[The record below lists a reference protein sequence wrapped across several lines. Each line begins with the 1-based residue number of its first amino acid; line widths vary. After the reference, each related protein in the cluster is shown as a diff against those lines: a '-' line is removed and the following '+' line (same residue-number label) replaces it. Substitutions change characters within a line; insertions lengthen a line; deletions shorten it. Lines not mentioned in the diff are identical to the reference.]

1 MPMPDWN
8 DYQEEVAD
16 FFRSIGLEAATNE
29 TIEGVRTSHDIDVV
43 VRTNH
48 VGFDLVWVIECK
60 QWKSPITK
68 LHVLALREIVAD
80 TGADRGIMMAE
91 NGYQRGALEA
101 AQLTNVQLTSLAEL
115 SITARGALDA
125 VQLDLLQ
132 ERIDSCEDRYW
143 NLDKETRIALGLRPP
158 VAISGYSSTATIRS
172 VRVVLNAAARG
183 KIPIAGRDISEVND
197 PDLIHKLK
205 SIQTSSE
212 LINLLTPMIVGL
224 EERLDA
230 AYRAIAKD
238 SDTGFDLPDT

>member
-16 FFRSIGLEAATNE
+16 FFRGIGLEAATNE
-29 TIEGVRTSHDIDVV
+29 TVEGIRTSHDIDVA

-48 VGFDLVWVIECK
+48 VGLDLFWVIECK

-101 AQLTNVQLTSLAEL
+101 AQLTNVQLTSLVEL

-125 VQLDLLQ
+125 VQLNLMQ

-143 NLDKETRIALGLRPP
+143 NLDKETRISLGLRPP
-158 VAISGYSSTATIRS
+158 VGIPGYSSIATIRS
-172 VRVVLNAAARG
+172 VRVALNAAARG
-183 KIPIAGRDISEVND
+183 KIPIEDRDIGGVYNL
-197 PDLIHKLK
+197 DLIQKLK

-212 LINLLTPMIVGL
+212 LIDLLTPMVVGL

-230 AYRAIAKD
+230 AYRAIAED
-238 SDTGFDLPDT
+238 SDTGSDLPDT